1 MDKTMNKN
9 KQFNKN
15 NKGKMQSNTVLRSVR
30 IREVNQLHP
39 YFGVFVS
46 SYVTTN
52 KDVEQRVFEVF
63 DDYCGDAAPVNYE
76 TNIRDVESLDTIEII
91 SALEEEFGI
100 DILDEDAE
108 KIENVGDVIDYI
120 KSKSIY

>member
-30 IREVNQLHP
+30 IREVNRP
-39 YFGVFVS
+39 DTYFGVFVS
-46 SYVTTN
+46 SSVTTN
-52 KDVEQRVFEVF
+52 KEVVEQRVFKVF
-63 DDYCGDAAPVNYE
+63 DDICGDAAPVNYE
-76 TNIRDVESLDTIEII
+76 TIIRDVESLDTIEII

-100 DILDEDAE
+100 DILDEDAQ

-120 KSKSIY
+120 KSIY

>member
-1 MDKTMNKN
+1 MNKN

-30 IREVNQLHP
+30 IREVNQLDP
-39 YFGVFVS
+39 DFWVFVS
-46 SYVTTN
+46 SSVTTN

-63 DDYCGDAAPVNYE
+63 DDYCGDASSVNYE
-76 TNIRDVESLDTIEII
+76 TIIKDVESLDTIEII

-108 KIENVGDVIDYI
+108 KIEIVGDVIDYI